1 MNSPAKLK
9 KNQPVDIAELYAF
22 RLGALWRAFKAE
34 HLSLWM
40 LCIYFFFEY
49 VRPQSLYPVIDILPW
64 AQLFLAATIL
74 AAISDRSATWVSNVE
89 NKLFIVFALIIVLSS
104 IFAFRPAV
112 AYDYK
117 EVMGGWLIVYFLVIT
132 IVNTEKRLLLFLL
145 AYCLFN
151 LKMSQHGAIGWAS
164 RGFSFASYGLI
175 GAPGWFRNS
184 GEYAIQMLIYGPLAL
199 AIVISLKGYWGRYK
213 KWLFYAFAAT
223 GYMAVIGASSR
234 GAQIGLAVVGIWFL
248 LKQKNGFKG
257 LLVITAIALA
267 LYYLLP
273 EEQMQRFREMGEDKD
288 SLQRLAYW
296 EYGLSSV
303 IPKHPLLGVGYHNWV
318 DYVSFAVPEGM
329 GPYQKV
335 QESHN
340 IYIQAASELGITGL
354 IGFILL
360 IIYAFVNNARTRVLA
375 KSFENK
381 LLFNLSYALD
391 AGLIGY
397 LVAGSFVTVLYY
409 PFFWMQMAMI
419 VMLNNITQ
427 KKFKTLNTNPAD
439 SVATENSA
447 VSPQRSSHLA

>member
-1 MNSPAKLK
+1 MNSLVNLRN
-9 KNQPVDIAELYAF
+9 NQPPEITDLYTL
-22 RLGALWRAFKAE
+22 RVGTLWHAFKAE
-34 HLSLWM
+34 HLSFWM
-40 LCIYFFFEY
+40 LCFYFFFEY
-49 VRPQSLYPVIDILPW
+49 VRPQSLYPAIDILPW
-64 AQLFLAATIL
+64 TQIFLIATIL
-74 AAISDRSATWVSNVE
+74 TAIFDRSATWVSNVE
-89 NKLFIVFALIIVLSS
+89 NRLFIVFTFIIVLSS
-104 IFAFRPAV
+104 IFAFRPSV

-132 IVNTEKRLLLFLL
+132 IVNTERRLLLFLL

-175 GAPGWFRNS
+175 GSPGWFRNS

-199 AIVISLKGYWGRYK
+199 AIVISLKNYWGRYK

-234 GAQIGLAVVGIWFL
+234 GAQIGLAAVAIWFL
-248 LKQKNGFKG
+248 LKQKNGFRG
-257 LLVITAIALA
+257 LLMICVVALA

-273 EEQMQRFREMGEDKD
+273 EEQMQRFREIGEDKN

-296 EYGLSSV
+296 EYGLSNV
-303 IPKHPLLGVGYHNWV
+303 IPTYPLLGVGYHNWM
-318 DYVSFAVPEGM
+318 DYVSFAVSGGM
-329 GPYQKV
+329 GPYKTV
-335 QESHN
+335 QEPHN

-360 IIYAFVNNARTRVLA
+360 IIYAFINNARTRVLT
-375 KSFENK
+375 KNLENK
-381 LLFNLSYALD
+381 LLFNLTYALD

-409 PFFWMQMAMI
+409 PFFWVQISMI
-419 VMLNNITQ
+419 VALHNVASNIT
-427 KKFKTLNTNPAD
+427 KIK
-439 SVATENSA
+439 
-447 VSPQRSSHLA
+447 